1 MIAIRFEDV
10 TLARGARVVLDRV
23 SFAIEQGAFVG
34 VLGPNG
40 SGKTTAMRA
49 ILGLLPPRSGRIE
62 VLGRTA
68 TRGNPAIGYMPQARR
83 EAGLFLRGW
92 DVVAAAG
99 GVGGLWPSRGP
110 RWGPWRGAAER
121 AAVDRALDLVDATA
135 IARRP
140 MGALS
145 GGERQR
151 LLLAQALVGEPK
163 LLLLDEP
170 LISLDPHRQAEMV
183 ALVREVQQ
191 RLGIAVLF
199 SAHEVNPLLGAMDQV
214 LYLGGGRAALGTVA
228 EVVRGDVLSAL
239 YGTKI
244 EVLDVGGRL
253 FVMSGGQDMEGGAH
267 LHEHDQGHDH
277 GHGHGGAHAGI

>member
-1 MIAIRFEDV
+1 MIAIRFDEV

-40 SGKTTAMRA
+40 AGKTTAMRA
-49 ILGLLPPRSGRIE
+49 ILGLLAPQSGRIE
-62 VLGRTA
+62 VLGGQA

-99 GVGGLWPSRGP
+99 GVRGLWPWR
-110 RWGPWRGAAER
+110 GPWRGAAER

-151 LLLAQALVGEPK
+151 LLLAQALVGEPN

-170 LISLDPHRQAEMV
+170 LISLDPHRQAEIV
-183 ALVREVQQ
+183 TLVREVQL

-228 EVVRGDVLSAL
+228 EVVRGDVLSKL

-244 EVLDVGGRL
+244 EVLEVGGRL

-267 LHEHDQGHDH
+267 LHEHGYGHDH
-277 GHGHGGAHAGI
+277 GHEPGGAHVGV